1 MLNFIKIALKLKGI
15 LTFIFFI
22 FLIPIACSF
31 ILGSEMREGVIK
43 NIPTVIVDHDNSSY
57 SQMLIKEIKN
67 NEIFNIT
74 NYSDNDS
81 DVKNLIENN
90 KVRVGVIIPKS
101 FAKDLTGGNAP
112 KVLIFYDGSQMSIT
126 SAAKSRMDEILLTI
140 KTGYIQQVMQG
151 KLGIMPE
158 MSRNYMLPM
167 YFNYRILNNPARN
180 YTNFLNIGMLISV
193 AQVCFVMLGAD
204 MIKKEK
210 HYFSI
215 WIKTILGGLAG
226 TVSTLITLAIQVKY
240 YGVPFRGTTK
250 ETVLLTMLFCIA
262 IVSYG
267 VLIRLI
273 VNQKILSI
281 QIGAVTVLPTSILGG
296 YTFPI
301 LAMPEFFRNL
311 STILPFVHYAG
322 PMRRIFLVG
331 IGAEYINPEII
342 WFAKFIIL
350 MWILSIGAF
359 YIKKI
364 VKKEYN
370 HIKEKKNNVKNTG
383 EAVEV

>member
-204 MIKKEK
+204 MVKKEK

-301 LAMPEFFRNL
+301 LAMPEFFQNL

-331 IGAEYINPEII
+331 IGAEYINSEII
-342 WFAKFIIL
+342 WFIKFTIL
-350 MWILSIGAF
+350 MWIFSIGAF

-364 VKKEYN
+364 VKKEYK

-383 EAVEV
+383 EVVEV

>member
-1 MLNFIKIALKLKGI
+1 MLNFIKIGLKLKGI

-22 FLIPIACSF
+22 FFIPIACSF
-31 ILGSEMREGVIK
+31 ILGSEMREGEIK

-90 KVRVGVIIPKS
+90 KARVGVIIPQS
-101 FAKDLTGGNAP
+101 FSKDLTEGNAP

-126 SAAKSRMDEILLTI
+126 SAAKSRMDEILLSI
-140 KTGYIQQVMQG
+140 KTGYIQQIMQG
-151 KLGIMPE
+151 KLGVMPE
-158 MSRNYMLPM
+158 VSRNYMLPM

-180 YTNFLNIGMLISV
+180 YTNFLTIGMLISV
-193 AQVCFVMLGAD
+193 AQVCIVMLGAD
-204 MIKKEK
+204 MVKKEK
-210 HYFSI
+210 YYFII

-226 TVSTLITLAIQVKY
+226 AVSTLLTLAIQVKY
-240 YGVPFRGTTK
+240 YGVPFRATIK
-250 ETVLLTMLFCIA
+250 ETVLLTTLFSIA

-301 LAMPEFFRNL
+301 LAMPQFFQSL

-322 PMRRIFLVG
+322 PMRNMFLVG
-331 IGAEYINPEII
+331 IGPEYINPEIS
-342 WFAKFIIL
+342 WFIKFIVW
-350 MWILSIGAF
+350 MWILSIGIF
-359 YIKKI
+359 YIKKA
-364 VKKEYN
+364 VKKGYN
-370 HIKEKKNNVKNTG
+370 HIKDKKNSVKNTG